1 MFIFVRNKNVILSIY
16 NKILTKYWGHPDFRP
31 LQEDII
37 KSAADEGKD
46 VLGLLPTGGGKSI
59 IFQVPA
65 LAKDGLCLV
74 VTPLIALM
82 KDQVANLKEQGI
94 KAAAIYSGMSKDEID
109 FTLNNAVYEAYKF
122 LYLSPERLATKLF
135 LTRLPD
141 MNINF
146 VAVDEAHCI
155 SQWGYDFR
163 PSYLNIAKIR
173 DIIPNVPFIALTATA
188 TPEVA
193 IDIQEKLKFKELN
206 LFQKSFE
213 RKNLVYVVRKV
224 EDKYRYLLKILR
236 KVDGCG
242 IVYVRNRK
250 KTFEIAKFLVEN
262 GIYADYY
269 HAGVDAKA
277 KDAKQRRWR
286 NDKLRIIVA
295 TNAFGMGIDK
305 PDVRIVVHFDL
316 PDSPEAYFQEA
327 GRGGRDGET
336 SYAVLLFQKAD
347 KLNLEKRLKSTFPE
361 IDEIKKI
368 YNSICNYYGIPLGE
382 GKGLIRPF
390 SVRDFVTKFKLPIH
404 IVLSS
409 IKVLRNSGYLDLTE
423 DDFTPSKVFFSVNR
437 DDLYKYQVANRKF
450 DNFIKLI
457 LRLYTGLFSN
467 YTAIDEEYIAKK
479 TGTKVDVIYAYL
491 QKLHHDNIIKYVP
504 QRKMPFIVFL
514 TERLDDK
521 SLFISKE
528 NYKDRKERYYSRA
541 NAMMHYAES
550 TAKCRSQILLSYF
563 GEKNP
568 YRCGECDVCKRRNQ
582 LNLSTYE
589 FDLIDN
595 KAKEILRSGPQNI
608 EYLVETIKC
617 EEEKILKVIK
627 WLIENDKIEYTID
640 KRLSWKK

>member
-1 MFIFVRNKNVILSIY
+1 LNIY
-16 NKILTKYWGHPDFRP
+16 NQILTKYWGYSEFRP

-37 KSAADEGKD
+37 KSVANDGKD

-74 VTPLIALM
+74 ITPLIALM
-82 KDQVANLKEQGI
+82 KDQVENLKKQKI
-94 KAAAIYSGMSKDEID
+94 KAVAIYSGMSRDEID
-109 FTLNNAVYEAYKF
+109 IALNNAVYGAYKF

-141 MNINF
+141 MNINY

-173 DIIPNVPFIALTATA
+173 EVIPNVPFIALTATA
-188 TPEVA
+188 TPKVA
-193 IDIQEKLKFKELN
+193 VDIQEKLKFKEPN

-213 RKNLVYVVRKV
+213 RKNLIYVVRKV
-224 EDKYRYLLKILR
+224 EDKYKYLLKIIT
-236 KVDGCG
+236 KVKGCG

-250 KTFEIAKFLVEN
+250 KTFDIAKFLVEN
-262 GIYADYY
+262 GISADYY
-269 HAGVDAKA
+269 HAGVDAKL
-277 KDAKQRRWR
+277 KDSKQRRWK
-286 NDKLRIIVA
+286 NNEIRIIVA

-336 SYAVLLFQKAD
+336 SYAVLLYQTAD
-347 KLNLEKRLKSTFPE
+347 KLNLEKRVLSTFPE
-361 IDEIKKI
+361 IGIIKKT
-368 YNSICNYYGIPLGE
+368 YNSLCNYYEIPVGE

-390 SVRDFVTKFKLPIH
+390 SVRDFVSKFKLPIH
-404 IVLSS
+404 TVLSS
-409 IKVLRNSGYLDLTE
+409 IKILKNDGYLDMTE
-423 DDFTPSKVFFSVNR
+423 DDFTPSKVFFSISR
-437 DDLYKYQVANRKF
+437 DDLYKYQVANKQF

-457 LRLYTGLFSN
+457 LRLYAGLFSGF
-467 YTAIDEEYIAKK
+467 TAIDEEYLAKK
-479 TGTKVDVIYAYL
+479 AGAKVDLIYSYL
-491 QKLHHDNIIKYVP
+491 EKLHQHKVIKYVP
-504 QRKMPFIVFL
+504 QRKIPFIIFPS
-514 TERLDDK
+514 ERLDEK
-521 SLFISKE
+521 SLSISKE
-528 NYKDRKERYYSRA
+528 NYKERKDRYLSRT
-541 NAMMHYAES
+541 NAMLMYAES

-568 YRCGECDVCKRRNQ
+568 YRCGECDVCKRRNK

-589 FDLIDN
+589 FDLINN
-595 KAKEILRSGPQNI
+595 KAKEILRENAQTV
-608 EYLVETIKC
+608 EYLVEQIKC
-617 EEEKILKVIK
+617 DEEKIVTVIR
-627 WLIENDKIEYTID
+627 WLIDNNKIEYTID
-640 KRLSWKK
+640 KKLIWT

>member
-1 MFIFVRNKNVILSIY
+1 MSKY
-16 NKILTKYWGHPDFRP
+16 KQILTKYWGFSHFRP
-31 LQEDII
+31 LQEEII
-37 KSAADEGKD
+37 KSVADDGKD

-65 LAKDGLCLV
+65 LAREGLCIV
-74 VTPLIALM
+74 VTPLISLM
-82 KDQVANLKEQGI
+82 KDQVDNLKKQNI
-94 KAAAIYSGMSKDEID
+94 KASAIYSGMSKDEID
-109 FTLNNAVYEAYKF
+109 FTLNNAVYDAYKF
-122 LYLSPERLATKLF
+122 LYLSPERLGTKLF

-163 PSYLNIAKIR
+163 PSYLNIVKIR
-173 DIIPNVPFIALTATA
+173 EIIPNVPFIALTATA
-188 TPEVA
+188 TPKVA
-193 IDIQEKLKFKELN
+193 IDIQEKLQFKEPN

-213 RKNLVYVVRKV
+213 RKNLIYVVRKV
-224 EDKYRYLLKILR
+224 EDKFKYLLRILR
-236 KVDGCG
+236 KVPGSG

-250 KTFEIAKFLVEN
+250 KTFEIAKFLSEN

-277 KDAKQRRWR
+277 KDSKQRRWK
-286 NDKLRIIVA
+286 NDEIRIIVA

-305 PDVRIVVHFDL
+305 ADVRIIVHFDL

-327 GRGGRDGET
+327 GRGGRDDKI

-347 KLNLEKRLKSTFPE
+347 RLNIEKRLKTTFPE

-368 YNSICNYYGIPLGE
+368 YNSLCNYYGLPIGE

-390 SVRDFVTKFKLPIH
+390 NVRDFVSKFKLPIH
-404 IVLSS
+404 TVLSS
-409 IKVLRNSGYLDLTE
+409 IKILKNSSYLDLTE
-423 DDFTPSKVFFSVNR
+423 DDFTPSKIFFSVSR
-437 DDLYKYQVANRKF
+437 DDLYKYQVANSKF

-457 LRLYTGLFSN
+457 LRLYAGLFSN
-467 YTAIDEEYIAKK
+467 YTAIDEEYLAKK
-479 TGTKVDVIYAYL
+479 ANTKIDVIYAYL
-491 QKLHHDNIIKYVP
+491 EKLQQHGIIKYVP
-504 QRKMPFIVFL
+504 QRKIPFIVFL

-528 NYKDRKERYYSRA
+528 NYKERKERYYTRT

-568 YRCGECDVCKRRNQ
+568 YRCGECDVCKRRNK

-589 FDLIDN
+589 FDLINN
-595 KAKEILRSGPQNI
+595 KAKEILKEGAQTV
-608 EYLVETIKC
+608 EYLVENINC
-617 EEEKILKVIK
+617 EEEKIIK
-627 WLIENDKIEYTID
+627 IIRWLLENEKIEYTVD
-640 KRLSWKK
+640 KRLVWAKK